1 MVEKFP
7 RPIATRYPI
16 MQRENLYTTGL
27 RGEKEKMVNRLIS
40 EKSPYLLQ
48 HAYNPVDW
56 HPWSE
61 EAFKLARQEDKP
73 VFLSIGYSTC
83 HWCHVMAH
91 ESFEDPDVA
100 KLINDAFVPVKVDR
114 EERPDI
120 DQIYMTACQMMTG
133 RGGWPLTIIM
143 TPDKKPFFAAT
154 YIPKK
159 GLFGSAGLLEL
170 IPGIRDLWINNREK
184 LLDSANKISDLLN
197 KEPVSQSGT
206 DLDESNLARTY
217 EGLSGIFD
225 IQNGGFGSAPK
236 FPTPHNFF
244 FLLRYW
250 KRTGDANALD
260 MVEATLQ
267 AMRMGGIYDHVG
279 FGFHRYS
286 TDARW
291 FAPHFE
297 KMLYDQALLSMAY
310 TEAYQATGKEL
321 YAATAR
327 EILAYVLRDMTSEE
341 GGFYCAEDAD
351 SEGIEGKFYL
361 WSDEELKDLLEK
373 EEYRLLAKLF
383 DHREG
388 GNFERGTNILAL
400 RSSFEDASSVLN
412 IPEKNLRKGWEKIR
426 LKLFAAR
433 EKRVHP
439 HKDDKILTDWNGLM
453 IAALSKAAQAL
464 DQPDYS
470 KAAKVAADFIL
481 NKMRLPDGRLQHR
494 YRGDAGIQANLDD
507 YSFLVWGLIELY
519 EAIFDI
525 KYLQAAL
532 ELNRIMIDHFW
543 DQENV
548 GFYFAPDDG
557 EKLLVRRKEIYDG
570 AVPSGNSVAMLNL
583 LRLSHLTGD
592 YQYAEM
598 AEKIESIFSGQ
609 VSRQPSAY
617 TMFMTSLD
625 FGFGPAYEVAIIG
638 NPKAQDTLQMQKALR
653 SRFIPNKV
661 AILIPTGEESQDILE
676 LAKFTKG
683 MSTKDGKATAYVCA
697 NHACK
702 LPTTDATKML
712 ELLSP

>member
-1 MVEKFP
+1 
-7 RPIATRYPI
+7 
-16 MQRENLYTTGL
+16 
-27 RGEKEKMVNRLIS
+27 
-40 EKSPYLLQ
+40 
-48 HAYNPVDW
+48 
-56 HPWSE
+56 
-61 EAFKLARQEDKP
+61 
-73 VFLSIGYSTC
+73 
-83 HWCHVMAH
+83 MAH
-91 ESFEDPDVA
+91 ESFEDLIVA
-100 KLINDAFVPVKVDR
+100 KQINDAFVPVKVDR

-159 GLFGSAGLLEL
+159 GRFGLAGLMEL
-170 IPGIRDLWINNREK
+170 IPGIKDLWIHDREK
-184 LLDSANKISDLLN
+184 LLDSAKKISDLLN
-197 KEPVSQSGT
+197 QELVPQSGT
-206 DLDESNLARTY
+206 DLDESILASAY

-236 FPTPHNFF
+236 FPAPNNFF

-250 KRTGDANALD
+250 RRTGDANALD

-267 AMRMGGIYDHVG
+267 AMRMGGIYDQLG

-291 FAPHFE
+291 FVPHFE

-321 YAATAR
+321 YAVTAR
-327 EILAYVLRDMTSEE
+327 EILAYVLRDMTSDE
-341 GGFYCAEDAD
+341 GGFCCAEDAD

-383 DHREG
+383 DLREG
-388 GNFERGTNILAL
+388 GNFERGTYILAL
-400 RSSFEDASSVLN
+400 RSSFEYASSVLN
-412 IPEKNLRKGWEKIR
+412 IPEKNLREGWEKIR

-439 HKDDKILTDWNGLM
+439 HKDDKILADWNGLM
-453 IAALSKAAQAL
+453 IAALAKAAQAL
-464 DQPDYS
+464 DEPDYS
-470 KAAKVAADFIL
+470 RAAKVAADFIL

-507 YSFLVWGLIELY
+507 YSFMVWGLIELY

-525 KYLQAAL
+525 KYIQAAL

-543 DQENV
+543 DQENC

-570 AVPSGNSVAMLNL
+570 AVPSGNSVAVHNL

-592 YQYAEM
+592 YQYEET
-598 AEKIESIFSGQ
+598 AEKIKNIFSGK

-625 FGFGPAYEVAIIG
+625 FGFGPAYEVTIIG
-638 NPKAQDTLQMQKALR
+638 SPKSQDTLQMLKALR

-661 AILIPTGEESQDILE
+661 VILMPAGEESQDILE
-676 LAKFTKG
+676 LAEFTKG
-683 MSTKDGKATAYVCA
+683 LSAIDGKSTAYICA
-697 NHACK
+697 NHTCK

-712 ELLSP
+712 ELLRP